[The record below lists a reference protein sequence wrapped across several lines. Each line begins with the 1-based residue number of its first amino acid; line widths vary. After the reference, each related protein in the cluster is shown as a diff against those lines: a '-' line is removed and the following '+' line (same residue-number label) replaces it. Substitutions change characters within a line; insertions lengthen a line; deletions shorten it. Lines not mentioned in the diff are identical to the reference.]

1 MMVLP
6 STLMDEER
14 TAAKV
19 SPEWFLLLASAWP
32 TVAPIVVP
40 LGTVTS
46 VADGITLLV
55 AAAVFAEGLAAV
67 LFAATTLPE
76 VLGAGFGAAVLG
88 ATGLAAAGLAIAF
101 LAGTFGAGW
110 FAASSVALLEQ
121 PATVKNAAAATA

>member
-32 TVAPIVVP
+32 TVALIVVP

-67 LFAATTLPE
+67 PFAATTLPE
-76 VLGAGFGAAVLG
+76 FLAAGLAAAVFGATGLA
-88 ATGLAAAGLAIAF
+88 AAGLAAAGLAIAF

-110 FAASSVALLEQ
+110 FAA
-121 PATVKNAAAATA
+121 